1 MEPSGVAVTYGEL
14 AGCSNRA
21 AQLFRS
27 LGLRAGDGIAVC
39 MENHARY
46 LEVCWAAHNAGLY
59 YTPISSRLRA
69 SEVAHVILDSG
80 AGVLIMSKAL
90 AGIAAGLPGEVL
102 ERLRCYMLDGTID
115 QFASYE
121 AAIAAWP
128 DASLPDEVQGA
139 AMVYSSGTTGVPKG
153 VKPALPGL
161 RPEEP
166 AVLAAK
172 LVELYCFGADTVYL
186 STAPLYH
193 AAPLKFS
200 MAVLAAGG
208 TCVILEKF
216 DPEGALRCIAEHG
229 VTHSQWVPTMFIR
242 MLRLP
247 EAIRRHY
254 DLSTHR
260 LAIHAAAPCPV
271 VVKEQM
277 LAWWGPIVHEYYG
290 GSESIGMCAI
300 TPQEWLGHKGSVG
313 RAVRGE
319 LHILSDEGVEL
330 PPNHTGTVYFAN
342 GSQFQYH
349 NDPEKTARAHNDR
362 GWATFGDIGHVDEE
376 GYLYLTDRRDYVII
390 SGGVNIYPQEAEN
403 LLSLHA
409 KVADVAV
416 FGVPND
422 EFGEEVKA
430 VVLPR
435 SMDDAGP
442 ALAQELIEHCKRHLS
457 SIKCP
462 RSIDFASDLP
472 REPTGKLL
480 KRLIRERYWTEHRR
494 G

>member
-1 MEPSGVAVTYGEL
+1 MEPSGLTVTYGEL
-14 AGCSNRA
+14 AGRSNRA

-27 LGLRAGDGIAVC
+27 LGLRAGDSIAVC

-69 SEVAHVILDSG
+69 SEVAHVIRDSG
-80 AGVLIMSKAL
+80 ARVLIISKAL
-90 AGIAAGLPGEVL
+90 AGIAAELPGEII

-115 QFASYE
+115 RFASYE
-121 AAIAAWP
+121 AAIAGWP

-153 VKPALPGL
+153 VQPALPGL

-166 AVLAAK
+166 AALAAK
-172 LVELYCFGADTVYL
+172 LIELYCFDADTMYL

-200 MAVLAAGG
+200 MTVLAAGG

-247 EAIRRHY
+247 EAIRRRY

-271 VVKEQM
+271 DIKERM
-277 LAWWGPIVHEYYG
+277 LAWWDRSCTSTTAARRASG
-290 GSESIGMCAI
+290 CAQSRHRNGCD
-300 TPQEWLGHKGSVG
+300 TKG
-313 RAVRGE
+313 RWERPCA
-319 LHILSDEGVEL
+319 
-330 PPNHTGTVYFAN
+330 AN
-342 GSQFQYH
+342 CTY
-349 NDPEKTARAHNDR
+349 
-362 GWATFGDIGHVDEE
+362 
-376 GYLYLTDRRDYVII
+376 
-390 SGGVNIYPQEAEN
+390 
-403 LLSLHA
+403 
-409 KVADVAV
+409 
-416 FGVPND
+416 
-422 EFGEEVKA
+422 
-430 VVLPR
+430 
-435 SMDDAGP
+435 
-442 ALAQELIEHCKRHLS
+442 
-457 SIKCP
+457 
-462 RSIDFASDLP
+462 
-472 REPTGKLL
+472 
-480 KRLIRERYWTEHRR
+480 
-494 G
+494 